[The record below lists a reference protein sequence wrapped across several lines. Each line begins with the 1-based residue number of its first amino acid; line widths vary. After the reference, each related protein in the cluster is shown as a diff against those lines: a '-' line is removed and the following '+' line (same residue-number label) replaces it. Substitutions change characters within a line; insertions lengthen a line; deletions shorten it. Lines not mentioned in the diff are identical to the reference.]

1 MVANES
7 IPLPDTPTDTDSAPT
22 VAPKFLFGPS
32 EVGESLRKKCSD
44 CGPAIHEWY
53 MQTVVTPEDPT
64 GMSTANL
71 HKRIVICTNCG
82 KVSVTK

>member
-1 MVANES
+1 
-7 IPLPDTPTDTDSAPT
+7 
-22 VAPKFLFGPS
+22 
-32 EVGESLRKKCSD
+32 
-44 CGPAIHEWY
+44 
-53 MQTVVTPEDPT
+53 MQTVVTLEDPT